1 MKTVFLIIVFFFNF
15 AFTLANEI
23 KTVEIKG
30 NVRIPK
36 ETILVFADLDSFDV
50 MNQNSINEVLKNIY
64 NSNFF
69 ENVNIRLDNNKLIIS
84 VIERPLIENL
94 YINGIKSNSF
104 REEINNVLQ
113 SKIRTSFDKNTLNL
127 DKENIT
133 ALLKS
138 KGYFF
143 SDIDIQLE
151 NLSDNKIN
159 LLFNIDLKKKARIKK
174 IVFIGNKSF
183 KNKKLLD
190 VIISEEYRFWKF
202 LSSRKFLNEQIIDF
216 DKNLIKN
223 FYLNN
228 GFYNVNV
235 ESTFAKTTS
244 DYNFELIYNINE
256 SEKFFFNSF
265 DLNLPSNFNKDNF
278 LPLYKLFDEITGE
291 PYSINIINEI
301 NKTIDTI
308 IVEKEFESIAATV
321 KESVDN
327 NKINIS
333 FNVVDQEKYS
343 LSKINIYGN
352 YITEENVIRNELLV
366 DEGDIFNEILE
377 AKSINN
383 IKALNIFKS
392 VKSQISTDEINKNKI
407 LDIFIEEKP
416 TGEILAGAGFGTEG
430 ATFTASVKEN
440 NYLGKG
446 IKLNTSLTLSPESI
460 KGIFSVTNPNYKN
473 SDRSISTSIQAQ
485 EIDRFTDT
493 GYRTNK
499 VGFSLGSNFEIYDDL
514 FLGINTSSF
523 VEKIETNNLA
533 SNKLKKQEGNYFDT
547 YINLDFDFDKR
558 NQKFQTSKGYRSSY
572 SVGLPIISDNNTLKN
587 TYSFSSFHN
596 YFENNITK
604 YSFYASAVNSVTD
617 DEVKLSDRI
626 YLPANKLRG
635 FEFGKVGPKDGDDYV
650 GGNFAVSL
658 NASSTLPLLFN
669 NSQNLDALIFTDI
682 ANLWG
687 VDYDSSLDD
696 SNKIRSSVGI
706 GVDWLTVLGPLNFS
720 LATPITKSTNDKTQ
734 SFRFNIGTSF

>member
-69 ENVNIRLDNNKLIIS
+69 ENVNIRLDNNKLIIN

-104 REEINNVLQ
+104 QEEINNVLQ

-190 VIISEEYRFWKF
+190 VIISEESRFWKF

-485 EIDRFTDT
+485 EIDRFTDS

-499 VGFSLGSNFEIYDDL
+499 VGFSLGSNFELYDDL

-604 YSFYASAVNSVTD
+604 YSFYASAVNSITD

-650 GGNFAVSL
+650 GGNFAASL

-706 GVDWLTVLGPLNFS
+706 GIDWLTVLGPLNFS